1 MHDIKLIRDNP
12 QAFDAA
18 RARRGLEPV
27 AERLLA
33 LDDARKAAISALQR
47 AQERRNAASK
57 EIGVALKEKDQAKAE
72 ALKAEVAKIKEDWP
86 QLEAAEREAIKT
98 LEEALAE
105 LPNTPLESVPDGKD
119 EHDNVEALRWGEPR
133 QIRLH
138 AERAFRPRRGPGA
151 HGFRGGGE
159 ALGRALRRQQGQA
172 CAARARARA
181 IHARSAHGSARLYGS
196 RAAAARARRGDVR
209 HGATAEVPRG
219 PILCDGR
226 PASRRREP
234 QRKRLQITGSSRP
247 PKCR

>member
-33 LDDARKAAISALQR
+33 HDDARKAAISALQR

-72 ALKAEVAKIKEDWP
+72 ALKVEVAKIKEDWP

-98 LEEALAE
+98 LEDALAE
-105 LPNTPLESVPDGKD
+105 LPNSPLESVPNGKD

-133 QIRLH
+133 QFNYTPKEHFELGEGLGLMDFEAATKLSGARFVVLKGKLARL
-138 AERAFRPRRGPGA
+138 ERALAQFMLDLHTDH
-151 HGFRGGGE
+151 HGYTEVAPPLLVRD
-159 ALGRALRRQQGQA
+159 
-172 CAARARARA
+172 
-181 IHARSAHGSARLYGS
+181 SAMFG
-196 RAAAARARRGDVR
+196 
-209 HGATAEVPRG
+209 TAQ
-219 PILCDGR
+219 L
-226 PASRRREP
+226 
-234 QRKRLQITGSSRP
+234 
-247 PKCR
+247 PKFEKTNFP